1 MRSLIARFGDRLI
14 VDIDHRD
21 VAELQGLRL
30 REGKSA
36 RTVNVEVGTLRQI
49 LSVHSHWT
57 RIGERVKHLRERQD
71 VGHALSREDEAKLLD
86 AIRQSRSP
94 ALLPLFVL
102 AIDTGLRRSELRSL
116 RLKDLKLTWRKGV
129 IDSGE
134 LCVPKSK
141 TEAGTGRIVPFT
153 IRACAV
159 LSLWLARFPGGK
171 PDDFVF
177 PLHYVGLSGD
187 MGAAHAYGFDAT
199 QPIGEWKKAWEIAL
213 KTGRTAASLA

>member
-1 MRSLIARFGDRLI
+1 MAGGRRSFARWHFIGGARSGGTIFSSKVPRSKNQREPALKIAREAERNRRRELEASAAGVVKRERPVLFKQAANEWLLQKAATSAKLTGDTYGYFVRSLIARFGDRLI

-86 AIRQSRSP
+86 AIRQS
-94 ALLPLFVL
+94 
-102 AIDTGLRRSELRSL
+102 LRRHCCHCSFS
-116 RLKDLKLTWRKGV
+116 RLIPVCD
-129 IDSGE
+129 DPS
-134 LCVPKSK
+134 CV
-141 TEAGTGRIVPFT
+141 R
-153 IRACAV
+153 
-159 LSLWLARFPGGK
+159 
-171 PDDFVF
+171 
-177 PLHYVGLSGD
+177 
-187 MGAAHAYGFDAT
+187 
-199 QPIGEWKKAWEIAL
+199 
-213 KTGRTAASLA
+213 